1 MHRIGHRAS
10 YNQPIISEHFL
21 YFTFQEK
28 LLLDP
33 MFDVPDSEI
42 NSVCIDE
49 EVVKGNK
56 TPIYTTIPK
65 DSKQNR
71 EKDLESSVDDDP
83 EPFPKD
89 ATSSG

>member
-1 MHRIGHRAS
+1 
-10 YNQPIISEHFL
+10 
-21 YFTFQEK
+21 
-28 LLLDP
+28 

-65 DSKQNR
+65 DSEQNR
-71 EKDLESSVDDDP
+71 EKDLESSVDDDDP
-83 EPFPKD
+83 ESFTKD
-89 ATSSG
+89 ATSSGWTYREKMNASDS

>member
-1 MHRIGHRAS
+1 
-10 YNQPIISEHFL
+10 
-21 YFTFQEK
+21 
-28 LLLDP
+28 

-65 DSKQNR
+65 DSEQNR
-71 EKDLESSVDDDP
+71 EKDLESSVDDDDP
-83 EPFPKD
+83 ESFTKD